1 MRRNDSRI
9 LIIGT
14 AVVFEE
20 RLNGE
25 LAALLYSLQYQ
36 TDARLRFLVLF
47 SFWDSIQMTD
57 TEGKG
62 WGGGIR
68 DFELK

>member
-9 LIIGT
+9 LMIGT

-62 WGGGIR
+62 WGGRNQG
-68 DFELK
+68 F